1 MYDEGGSTDFPGA
14 PDPAPSFAPAEPPRP
29 GLPWESE
36 TTGRSPGAGAAT
48 VRMVLFQ
55 PGEAFRAMRLDGG
68 LADPLLFLLLFG
80 TVGSAFGVLWQSF
93 MRNWTAQLGGTDFA
107 DFAFANS
114 YGLLTLIMA
123 PLFVLLFGCI
133 VAAVYHLA
141 LLIFGG
147 APRGFDVVHVGFA
160 LPADDPLLARLAGD
174 ALRIGGRL
182 VAPLA
187 QDAAQELV
195 AVEKL
200 PDGRLRKRVLL
211 RNAHCQAMRRARF
224 DAAVEGRSRA
234 ERLRAAQDGLQR
246 WREAF
251 TARCGR
257 APARADMMADGEAA
271 ALFVEFTNLRRGS
284 WDAGQKT

>member
-14 PDPAPSFAPAEPPRP
+14 PAPAPSFASEEPPRP

-36 TTGRSPGAGAAT
+36 TTGRSPAAGAAT

-147 APRGFDVVHVGFA
+147 APRGFDVTLRVVCYASGSTYMLMI
-160 LPADDPLLARLAGD
+160 LPICGGLLATIWVLPLSIVG
-174 ALRIGGRL
+174 LREAQGVPGGR
-182 VAPLA
+182 
-187 QDAAQELV
+187 AA
-195 AVEKL
+195 
-200 PDGRLRKRVLL
+200 
-211 RNAHCQAMRRARF
+211 
-224 DAAVEGRSRA
+224 AAV
-234 ERLRAAQDGLQR
+234 LVPMLLLFCCCVLI
-246 WREAF
+246 W
-251 TARCGR
+251 T
-257 APARADMMADGEAA
+257 MALGMAVA
-271 ALFVEFTNLRRGS
+271 IPGMLG
-284 WDAGQKT
+284 